1 MKIAQ
6 CIFTV
11 SLFVYSI
18 LAFFNANKCWQIF
31 GRVKYITNTSNACK
45 LKSVIGGVGVSC
57 SGQGCGV
64 YRQILNTMKVIVKVK
79 KISGDSMDFIPS
91 PSPSVKIQITG
102 RKNCFG
108 CKSKTLHCFQKF
120 VDNSQPCFQSIIWI
134 FSVACLIYTFSLS
147 FSMQTGKFTSSYIC
161 NSNDKWNDIS
171 NDWMLSVQM

>member
-1 MKIAQ
+1 MKLGYFFSSNLSGLLRIYELYFFFVLFSQNYMYIEWFCGNSNLKIVQ

-64 YRQILNTMKVIVKVK
+64 LRQTLNTMKIN
-79 KISGDSMDFIPS
+79 
-91 PSPSVKIQITG
+91 ITREILHQHFYRYVF
-102 RKNCFG
+102 RKNSPHYHLCDF
-108 CKSKTLHCFQKF
+108 F
-120 VDNSQPCFQSIIWI
+120 NSVS
-134 FSVACLIYTFSLS
+134 TR
-147 FSMQTGKFTSSYIC
+147 
-161 NSNDKWNDIS
+161 
-171 NDWMLSVQM
+171 